1 MHDDVGIIHKLG
13 NELAVLNVIQKILQ
27 PLGTLEVAKIFDT
40 AGGQIVEQHNVIA
53 AINEAVGQMRANET
67 GAASD

>member
-40 AGGQIVEQHNVIA
+40 ACGQIVEQHNVIA

-67 GAASD
+67 GAAGD